1 MKGILKNKAFRL
13 YLNKIK
19 KYDFERDLYEL
30 VEANELKKDT
40 LFYDLVTLN
49 YSDIN
54 YRKNLFEILTEYS
67 SEEEL
72 LCLKIYEKCILIK
85 DSLSQEKTLSIIDGL
100 AVLCNETDHQY
111 KVLFNFYRLSDG
123 ISLQKE
129 GFYFL
134 PLKDVIIE
142 AKNFS
147 KQVIESFNSFNI
159 AEDWN
164 DFLETLPEEIIEE
177 KPKKNKIYE
186 KRIKVKKWYQFWK

>member
-72 LCLKIYEKCILIK
+72 LCLKI
-85 DSLSQEKTLSIIDGL
+85 
-100 AVLCNETDHQY
+100 
-111 KVLFNFYRLSDG
+111 
-123 ISLQKE
+123 
-129 GFYFL
+129 
-134 PLKDVIIE
+134 
-142 AKNFS
+142 
-147 KQVIESFNSFNI
+147 
-159 AEDWN
+159 
-164 DFLETLPEEIIEE
+164 
-177 KPKKNKIYE
+177 
-186 KRIKVKKWYQFWK
+186 